1 MAGAG
6 DSTRRERSVA
16 KLAGDN
22 NIVTEVV
29 HNTRESEVKRGRS
42 WRHVQVLYVISLF
55 SLGRIVIT
63 AIS

>member
-1 MAGAG
+1 M
-6 DSTRRERSVA
+6 A